1 MRLLLAIVVGVT
13 CNAAFG
19 QVRPRTFRRASIGL
33 DSLSGSTEPSSN
45 SAYPIISAN
54 GIVYL
59 GTDKGLDVTTDGGR
73 TFRSQWGSDG
83 PIGASVSAIAVEGDT
98 IAVAVGAG
106 EIVQDG
112 VPIDIGGGLY
122 ASVNAGAT
130 WTYEPQSRD
139 STNDT
144 AVVFGKNVLRAL
156 PVTTDVA
163 NISYSLAFH
172 KGYLYAADWAGGLR
186 RTSDLG
192 KAWQRMVLPPDY
204 LDYITEDSTY
214 SFQLSPVAGNLTT
227 ETNYSQSGFSLY
239 SDGDSVLYLGTAGG
253 IEKTTDNGYS
263 WHKFSHQ
270 SDHGLSG
277 DWVVWITG
285 QNYGTAHRIWA
296 TTLNAN
302 DATEVRALSYSTDCG
317 ASWHYILPGHSFHS
331 VATIGETVYGASD
344 DGLLVT
350 SDFGL
355 TSQVITNIS
364 DPKSGYSILSQSFA
378 AVASTGDS
386 IWVGTADGTAV
397 GIDNGSGFGPQY
409 WHVFRTSVSL
419 PNASSTYFFPNPFSP
434 RLDVGRIDYSVK
446 SPGSIV
452 TIRVYDFSMH
462 VVKTILQNATRG
474 QGEVRERWDGLDNQ
488 GQMVDNGVYFY
499 SVVVNNGD
507 PVWGKIMV
515 VR

>member
-13 CNAAFG
+13 CKAAFG
-19 QVRPRTFRRASIGL
+19 QVLPRTFRRASIGL

-45 SAYPIISAN
+45 SAYPIIIAN

-59 GTDKGLDVTTDGGR
+59 GTDTGLDVTTDGGR

-122 ASVNAGAT
+122 ASVNAGAK

-139 STNDT
+139 STND
-144 AVVFGKNVLRAL
+144 
-156 PVTTDVA
+156 
-163 NISYSLAFH
+163 
-172 KGYLYAADWAGGLR
+172 
-186 RTSDLG
+186 
-192 KAWQRMVLPPDY
+192 
-204 LDYITEDSTY
+204 
-214 SFQLSPVAGNLTT
+214 
-227 ETNYSQSGFSLY
+227 
-239 SDGDSVLYLGTAGG
+239 
-253 IEKTTDNGYS
+253 
-263 WHKFSHQ
+263 
-270 SDHGLSG
+270 
-277 DWVVWITG
+277 
-285 QNYGTAHRIWA
+285 
-296 TTLNAN
+296 
-302 DATEVRALSYSTDCG
+302 
-317 ASWHYILPGHSFHS
+317 
-331 VATIGETVYGASD
+331 
-344 DGLLVT
+344 
-350 SDFGL
+350 
-355 TSQVITNIS
+355 
-364 DPKSGYSILSQSFA
+364 
-378 AVASTGDS
+378 
-386 IWVGTADGTAV
+386 
-397 GIDNGSGFGPQY
+397 
-409 WHVFRTSVSL
+409 
-419 PNASSTYFFPNPFSP
+419 TYFFPNPFSP

-462 VVKTILQNATRG
+462 VMKTILQNATRG